1 MGSARCEDGSMSRTD
16 FAVRVVPADP
26 AQVFAAMVDPD
37 ALLRWLPPTGM
48 SGRFEHADIRTGGSF
63 RLVLTYDTAGAGK
76 SSADSDVVE
85 VHILDVVP
93 NDRIVQAI
101 EFVSD
106 DPAFSGTMYLTWRLT
121 PVGEATQVEI
131 VAEDVPMGISAQ
143 DHAAGMDSSLA
154 NLAAY
159 LTGA

>member
-1 MGSARCEDGSMSRTD
+1 MSRTD
-16 FAVRVVPADP
+16 VAVRILPAGP
-26 AQVFAAMVDPD
+26 AQVFAAMVDPA

-63 RLVLTYDTAGAGK
+63 RLVLSYDAAGPGK
-76 SSADSDVVE
+76 TTADSDVVE

-106 DPAFSGTMYLTWRLT
+106 DPAFSGTMYLTWQLT
-121 PVGEATQVEI
+121 PVGDETQVEI
-131 VAEDVPMGISAQ
+131 VAEDVPLGISAQ

-154 NLAAY
+154 NLATY